1 MHNVSTAVRY
11 PGQLTVTAPPPG
23 LRARMWVAPTLLA
36 LAVAVFVPVAPALAW
51 STSATSRA
59 TAWAVESDRSVML
72 AGGVHVP
79 VPASPNDGTSMVL
92 ATVVVMLGVEWL
104 VLAAVA
110 WPFSTLIGVVVST
123 PEYATIAPFMLC
135 EPLPG
140 LNSQS

>member
-1 MHNVSTAVRY
+1 MHSVSKKLAY
-11 PGQLTVTAPPPG
+11 PGQLTVVPPPPG
-23 LRARMWVAPTLLA
+23 LRARRCVAPTLLT

-79 VPASPNDGTSMVL
+79 VPASPNDATSMVL

-104 VLAAVA
+104 VPA
-110 WPFSTLIGVVVST
+110 TVV
-123 PEYATIAPFMLC
+123 
-135 EPLPG
+135 
-140 LNSQS
+140 